1 VLNAVLIVV
10 PTVPLGND
18 GREHEWVDQDS
29 IADELYSLP
38 PEEFTAARD
47 ATVKAATDAAVKKAI
62 KALRKPTASAYAVNR
77 IVRERADDIDA
88 LLDLGDELRAAM
100 SGHGGD
106 LRQLTEQR
114 RAAVNDLVPA
124 DLAANVR
131 DDVTATLEAA
141 TADPQLGEA
150 VRSGRLVKPLRYS
163 GFGALPDL
171 DDIVATPVSAG
182 RRPQAKNAA
191 TPKKAAAKKAAAK
204 KAAAKKPAAKKT
216 APAEKA
222 EPPKPDL
229 APLRQRVL
237 DLAGAA
243 DDAQRRYDEAVRAAH
258 QARELLQRAEDER
271 AQAHRAAKEA
281 HAAVEKVRREL
292 GKLERS

>member
-191 TPKKAAAKKAAAK
+191 TPKKAAAKK
-204 KAAAKKPAAKKT
+204 PAAKKS
-216 APAEKA
+216 APAENA
-222 EPPKPDL
+222 GPPKPHL

-281 HAAVEKVRREL
+281 HAAVEKARREL